1 MGPQLREDLA
11 RAGLIDDGAGD
22 SFLPAMAVCERYQIT
37 SMSLHRWLADE
48 DMDFPKP
55 LYFGRFRYWRVSELV
70 AWERS
75 RPRHAR
81 RDQAANARS
90 AKREAAA

>member
-11 RAGLIDDGAGD
+11 KAGLLGGAED
-22 SFLPAMAVCERYQIT
+22 SFLPAMAVCGRYQIT

-48 DMDFPKP
+48 DMAFPKP

-75 RPRHAR
+75 RPRTSHR
-81 RDQAANARS
+81 FLPARS
-90 AKREAAA
+90 RDG